1 MWKKCGRAAALFVT
15 PVTSVLLLPGQ
26 EVGAEEVSLVS
37 VCLKK
42 HPDWCQGVRQHVSTS
57 AAWPRLQEP
66 WLPCFPV
73 ILVGA
78 GFRGGGEAPVLLA
91 SPWGVTSK
99 QPQVSSPSHHQH
111 HKGRQPQ
118 DQPSRGCAVS
128 LWQCTVHRGLQGS
141 PPEARSPGCRELASS
156 PAQGHRRPAPSPCAH
171 TFQLRLKCRGL
182 SPEPGRGPMCRK
194 QQPAGWV
201 TFEEGEHGPCE
212 CRKTGSPHSGAVG
225 RGLGCDPRSR
235 GAWCV
240 QGQEAGLREPARGP
254 ANALWDSEP
263 PGCGRVALRF
273 VSQAALL
280 AVAWTFAL
288 FLWPAQGRAQGLA
301 SSPPLRVFTALPGR
315 PRQCSAAAGGLDQ
328 RNQEETAFLCP
339 VLKAG
344 VEGLLPAP
352 APAHGAAAR
361 S

>member
-1 MWKKCGRAAALFVT
+1 M
-15 PVTSVLLLPGQ
+15 
-26 EVGAEEVSLVS
+26 SLVS

-99 QPQVSSPSHHQH
+99 QPQVSSPPRHQH

-212 CRKTGSPHSGAVG
+212 CRKAGSPHSGAVG

-240 QGQEAGLREPARGP
+240 QGHEAGSGNLPAARPMRSGIRSHQAAGAWP
-254 ANALWDSEP
+254 CALFPRP
-263 PGCGRVALRF
+263 PCLLLLGRLRF
-273 VSQAALL
+273 SSGLRRAVPRAWPPLLLSASSLRSQGDLGSAQQLQGVWTREVRRKQLSCVLFSRRVSK
-280 AVAWTFAL
+280 
-288 FLWPAQGRAQGLA
+288 G
-301 SSPPLRVFTALPGR
+301 SSPPP
-315 PRQCSAAAGGLDQ
+315 P
-328 RNQEETAFLCP
+328 P
-339 VLKAG
+339 
-344 VEGLLPAP
+344 PM
-352 APAHGAAAR
+352 GAAAR